1 VSITTYTN
9 LQSSVADWLLRDDL
23 TAVIPSFISLAEAN
37 LNRDARHWRME
48 DRSTATLD
56 SQYSAVPADFL
67 EPIRLSITSGTTSE
81 LQIVSQP
88 DMVDLRARS
97 ANTSGVPRYYAMT
110 AGEIEVVPSPSGSHT
125 LEMTYFARLPALSDT
140 NADNWL
146 LTYYPDA
153 YLYGTLLQA
162 APYLKDDER
171 VGLWKSLY
179 DGAVSGII
187 ADGVRAKFGGSG
199 LRMKTRSF

>member
-1 VSITTYTN
+1 MSITTYTN

-97 ANTSGVPRYYAMT
+97 ANTSASDCGSLCMT
-110 AGEIEVVPSPSGSHT
+110 ARSLASSQMASERN
-125 LEMTYFARLPALSDT
+125 LEALAFA
-140 NADNWL
+140 
-146 LTYYPDA
+146 
-153 YLYGTLLQA
+153 
-162 APYLKDDER
+162 
-171 VGLWKSLY
+171 
-179 DGAVSGII
+179 
-187 ADGVRAKFGGSG
+187 
-199 LRMKTRSF
+199 